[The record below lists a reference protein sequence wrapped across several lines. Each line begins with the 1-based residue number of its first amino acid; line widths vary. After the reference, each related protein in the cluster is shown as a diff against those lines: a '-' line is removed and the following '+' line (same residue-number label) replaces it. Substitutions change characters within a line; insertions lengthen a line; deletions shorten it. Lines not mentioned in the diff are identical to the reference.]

1 VFFSLSRVK
10 CRGNTTTKRGTNS
23 RMLPVC
29 DGFYPEGGPERE
41 HGVEDG
47 RQRRRLI
54 EKRKADVAIVELCQV
69 T

>member
-1 VFFSLSRVK
+1 
-10 CRGNTTTKRGTNS
+10 
-23 RMLPVC
+23 MLPVC